1 MCYNSID
8 VNMFI
13 STFTPE
19 KSGPFQELRALND
32 IFQGPMAWLDCG
44 LMLRRQEGL
53 ELARVGRS
61 QFPAIRPWRWEEVV
75 DQEVHGHGYMTC
87 MKYYEMYI
95 YIQYILKYYEI
106 MRLWKNSTA
115 IGNHLFRRRFQWENH
130 RGSSSTPWE
139 RSSCCCCFWI
149 LSRISKP
156 WRFQCCQEEKGVMGE
171 IQWSVCCFLEDII
184 EISLTLS
191 GWWF

>member
-61 QFPAIRPWRWEEVV
+61 QFPAIRP
-75 DQEVHGHGYMTC
+75 
-87 MKYYEMYI
+87 
-95 YIQYILKYYEI
+95 
-106 MRLWKNSTA
+106 
-115 IGNHLFRRRFQWENH
+115 
-130 RGSSSTPWE
+130 
-139 RSSCCCCFWI
+139 
-149 LSRISKP
+149 
-156 WRFQCCQEEKGVMGE
+156 
-171 IQWSVCCFLEDII
+171 
-184 EISLTLS
+184 
-191 GWWF
+191 